1 MELVTEI
8 RNLRKTK
15 NIPMRESLAVSL
27 FTGKSNPISDFHS
40 MIIKMCNLTAIEN
53 ISDKPEGQAP
63 IMIRDHEYFVHT
75 QGLIN
80 QEEEQKKITEEL
92 IYTKSFLE
100 SVMKKLSN
108 ERFVSNAKP
117 EMVAI
122 ENKKKS
128 DAEAKIK
135 LLESQLDWF

>member
-1 MELVTEI
+1 MDYSIIACEKNEEVSRFGVCYVPVSNSDKLTLTITDVLG
-8 RNLRKTK
+8 NVVRK
-15 NIPMRESLAVSL
+15 
-27 FTGKSNPISDFHS
+27 
-40 MIIKMCNLTAIEN
+40 IEN
-53 ISDKPEGQAP
+53 ISTKPDGQAP
-63 IMIRDHEYFVHT
+63 IMIRDHEYFIHT

-92 IYTKSFLE
+92 TYTKSFLE

-117 EMVAI
+117 EVVAI

-135 LLESQLDWF
+135 LLESQLEGMGKGN